1 MHDGLFV
8 PIGLERKM
16 ADFFET
22 KDCPSAIYIYI
33 KIIIIIIIIIIK
45 RIALLLDSKK

>member
-33 KIIIIIIIIIIK
+33 KIIIIIIIIIK